1 MKLNYNDEIA
11 KVIEEKAK
19 QSFSEMPV
27 GQYEIRLDEVD
38 NLQDERGFG
47 LKFIVIGGEFKNRK
61 IFKNV
66 YLKSKEGDTS
76 KEKTMLG
83 MFAGFLDSC
92 GISKTERHD
101 LFGKDE
107 LNPQDLKSLFEGKSF
122 KIQLSN
128 RAYNGNTYGEIK
140 KILEVRNDSKA
151 F

>member
-1 MKLNYNDEIA
+1 MKLNYNDEVA
-11 KVIEEKAK
+11 KKMEEKAK

-27 GQYEIRLDEVD
+27 GQYEIRLDELD
-38 NLQDERGFG
+38 NLQDGRGFG
-47 LKFIVIGGEFKNRK
+47 FKFIVIDGEFKNRK

-76 KEKTMLG
+76 KEETMLG

-92 GISKTERHD
+92 GITQTQRHD
-101 LFGKDE
+101 LFSKDE
-107 LNPQDLKSLFEGKSF
+107 INPQDIKSLFEGKSF
-122 KIQLSN
+122 KIQLTN

-140 KILEVRNDSKA
+140 KVLEVKDDSSA